1 MDYEE
6 DIGVFMS
13 EYDDDAERLQSMTR
27 NDEINHP
34 QEYHP
39 IQVRQAVVHGRED
52 IVLLVSYLQSAN
64 KQLTSIRRLLF
75 ILILLIS
82 SLVWHF
88 LY

>member
-1 MDYEE
+1 
-6 DIGVFMS
+6 MS
-13 EYDDDAERLQSMTR
+13 DYDDDAQKLQSMTR

-52 IVLLVSYLQSAN
+52 IVLLVSYLQSTN

-75 ILILLIS
+75 ILILLVS
-82 SLVWHF
+82 ALVWHF
-88 LY
+88 IY